1 MPGRASAGNT
11 SRRCEPLRLSLACSG
26 SSEAS
31 RRFLKCQIGARSS
44 NIPFF
49 DLLAGCTPPPVN
61 DSSEAA
67 TLSAGRIPRSLGTI
81 VGWSRATTVQA
92 VECLRS
98 SMYLRACSK
107 RTSTGGS
114 NETSPTSSKMSAQ
127 IAPGLL
133 SDQAESK
140 PKMIVSVCRVVT
152 LGAKLSSSVGRSENR
167 PILRQAGCD
176 REYPYIVGNR
186 RGPGPRPRFWPRQPR
201 RYLPTKRAGARW
213 FFGTTPGTHLVSR
226 RFGRI
231 MRLKGDTDLPGGVE
245 ISQYRRFSRVGL
257 VAPWT

>member
-11 SRRCEPLRLSLACSG
+11 SRRCEPVRLSLACSG

-31 RRFLKCQIGARSS
+31 RRFLNCQIGARSS

-67 TLSAGRIPRSLGTI
+67 TRSAGRIPRSLGTI

-92 VECLRS
+92 VKCLRS

-152 LGAKLSSSVGRSENR
+152 LGAKPSSSVGRSENR
-167 PILRQAGCD
+167 PILRQAGRDC
-176 REYPYIVGNR
+176 ENPWFVGIPASR
-186 RGPGPRPRFWPRQPR
+186 RRNPRFRAISAPTTPQISSCEEMRCDVVFREDEDTPTSLIGQTDHPRASPGG
-201 RYLPTKRAGARW
+201 PRAGALSAA
-213 FFGTTPGTHLVSR
+213 PG
-226 RFGRI
+226 
-231 MRLKGDTDLPGGVE
+231 RLLL
-245 ISQYRRFSRVGL
+245 R
-257 VAPWT
+257 